1 MPVVCRYTVAAA
13 VAILTIAHL
22 TVAHPDRPLLL
33 RSLVTVVSGSQVG
46 IKIPGIEGNQRRTK

>member
-13 VAILTIAHL
+13 VAILTIAQL

-46 IKIPGIEGNQRRTK
+46 IKIPGIEGESTPD